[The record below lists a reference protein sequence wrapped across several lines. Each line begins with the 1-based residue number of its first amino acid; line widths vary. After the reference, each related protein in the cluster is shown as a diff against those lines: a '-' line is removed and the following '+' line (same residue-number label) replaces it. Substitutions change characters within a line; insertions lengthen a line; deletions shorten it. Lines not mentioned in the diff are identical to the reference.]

1 MEGGRCMKQIIL
13 SVTVHMNIDLPF
25 KTAPR
30 PGFARPCPRRR
41 FQRTSLSQYRLSDS
55 PDVMTI
61 TMAKT
66 ATVILFFIIATPF
79 PCDAE
84 IYFLIYSSLKYSL

>member
-1 MEGGRCMKQIIL
+1 MKQIIL
-13 SVTVHMNIDLPF
+13 SVTVHLNIDLLL

-30 PGFARPCPRRR
+30 PGFARPCPWRR
-41 FQRTSLSQYRLSDS
+41 FQRTNLSQYRLSDS

-61 TMAKT
+61 TMTKT
-66 ATVILFFIIATPF
+66 TTVVFLFIVATSF

-84 IYFLIYSSLKYSL
+84 IYFLILLLFEIFSLT